1 MIYRRLASA
10 AILSAAILVPQAY
23 AAKRVSEGKCVAL
36 FDRVDRNDDGL
47 LDRRENVQFYLTRIT
62 LGESDRVDDF
72 IMQKSTFVWHCQRG
86 MFPMGGA

>member
-1 MIYRRLASA
+1 MIYNKLAA
-10 AILSAAILVPQAY
+10 AIILSTVVVAPQAY
-23 AAKRVSEGKCVAL
+23 AAKRVAEGKCVAL
-36 FDRVDRNDDGL
+36 FNRVDRNDDGL